1 METSWWSYAV
11 WSYGGIQRMIRIAPR
26 IESCWHRRCRD
37 RFRVPDWLVQFVC
50 WSEGGRRW
58 RV

>member
-11 WSYGGIQRMIRIAPR
+11 WSYGGTQPMIRIAPS
-26 IESCWHRRCRD
+26 IEGCWHRRCSN
-37 RFRVPDWLVQFVC
+37 RFQVPDWLVQFVC
-50 WSEGGRRW
+50 RSEGGRRR